1 MVTMVKKRVAELECA
16 QLDWAVAVAACEP
29 LSCDAWQV
37 PTKPGT
43 IPFVMVGTGNGDKRV
58 YYPSSSWAD
67 GGPIIERE
75 RICIEFLQPGRWV
88 AYPRTEGGI
97 NARVTGKTWSV
108 YCEDLQSATPLVA
121 AMRAFVASKLGD
133 EVEVPA

>member
-1 MVTMVKKRVAELECA
+1 MVTMVKKRVAELEGA

-43 IPFVMVGTGNGDKRV
+43 LPFVMIGTGNGDKSV
-58 YYPSSSWAD
+58 YYPSSSWAQ

-75 RICIEFLQPGRWV
+75 KIVISPFTLHGGQWM
-88 AYPRTEGGI
+88 AWKYPENERPDYGT
-97 NARVTGKTWSV
+97 
-108 YCEDLQSATPLVA
+108 TPLIA
-121 AMRAFVASKLGD
+121 AMRAFVASKMGD